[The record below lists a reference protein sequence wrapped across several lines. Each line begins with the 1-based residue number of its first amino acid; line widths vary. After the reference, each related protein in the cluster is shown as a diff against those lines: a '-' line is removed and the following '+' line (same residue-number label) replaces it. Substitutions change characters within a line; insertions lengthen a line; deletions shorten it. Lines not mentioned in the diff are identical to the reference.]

1 MGGSTQDGH
10 DPADST
16 DSPGVLGLQVTGV
29 CVKKGCT
36 TTLYWLKP
44 RQAEDA
50 AAEQVAGP

>member
-1 MGGSTQDGH
+1 MTQLTA
-10 DPADST
+10 PIAQ
-16 DSPGVLGLQVTGV
+16 VLGLQVTGV